1 MVRLLTNDLSSRR
14 LRIGKL
20 YTGFCLAIL
29 LITNGIAH
37 AQSASFG
44 SSYAYGGGI
53 TSIIGQHDFQTGSGT
68 ISQGIIGSER
78 PTNSSYGFLQGAS
91 WLNASDNAFID
102 GYATTYGTGAFTFPI
117 GDNGKYRP
125 AAVSASTTAAPA
137 SAAYYG
143 ADPTTA
149 ITTALQ
155 GGNEIALPT
164 GAPFAISVK
173 ATGILSVTNKEYWD
187 IKGTTAAKISLTWD
201 ATSAISTLTSATLTK
216 LTIVGWSGTQWVR
229 IPSTV
234 DATSIIGGVSSLT
247 AGSITTDAAITP
259 NTYTV
264 YSFAAFAA
272 TFTFNCGTATST
284 GTFVANGTGSQTG
297 NLTIPITGVTAG
309 AASFTVAG
317 TGFTGTLSTTLT
329 GSETSVVI
337 PITYDGTGA
346 ARSETLT
353 VTSTEGVGTCTKAV
367 SVGSSCAVATVG
379 GTAAYA
385 GGTVCATSNIGTAM
399 LTGHTGTIVR
409 WETSTNGGGSWSP
422 ITNMNTYHNFANVAN
437 AQQFRAVVNNG
448 AGCLDQNSTPATIAT
463 SATNCTAASCDNTT
477 GNVTIN
483 IVTPPSNA
491 NTKSVVIFT
500 NNSGVIQYASAVGS
514 MTVNGVAIGDYL
526 IYLVVYDD
534 TQLPLPTLTVGTN
547 ITAIGGACA
556 KFTNQLA
563 YKVCVSAGA
572 PDLTTTIGQPMPTLS
587 VGQPSNLPIT
597 VANIGNAPAP
607 GIITT
612 TITLPTGVTAPATF
626 TSNSWTCSTT
636 APTVTCTNPGPLNAG
651 RDSTFFV
658 PITPNASLSGTNPT
672 FNATTNP
679 VTGETITNNNAAPP
693 TTTLVPVIGGS
704 LLTMK
709 VLLQGNYDP
718 NTGWMHDSLRKKG
731 LIPLSDPYRT
741 AAYSTKFVH
750 KKNGATQTT
759 TPAILAV
766 TGANAIVDWV
776 FVELHSATNP
786 ATVITTKA
794 ALLQRDGDIVSSD
807 DGISPVLMD
816 SVASGN
822 YYISIRHRNHLG
834 TMTATTRS
842 LSATSTVVD
851 FTTMTAAQ
859 LWNKAGGDG
868 YEQTKSGI
876 RNLLWAGDTD
886 GNRQTVFA
894 GPTNDVDP
902 VFFEVMTNVANV
914 NFVPNYILKTVYLAS
929 DVNLDGKVIYQSADN
944 EVDIILF
951 MVLSHTLNTG
961 FIPSY
966 IIVEQLP

>member
-1 MVRLLTNDLSSRR
+1 MIRLFTNDSSSRFFR
-14 LRIGKL
+14 GGKSLFWL
-20 YTGFCLAIL
+20 YVAIL
-29 LITNGIAH
+29 LSINGKIY

-44 SSYAYGGGI
+44 SSYAYGGGT
-53 TSIIGQHDFQTGSGT
+53 TSIIGQHDFQSGSGT

-78 PTNSSYGFLQGAS
+78 ATNSSYGFLQSAS
-91 WLNASDNAFID
+91 WLNANDNAFID

-125 AAVSASTTAAPA
+125 AAVSASATALPA

-143 ADPTTA
+143 VDPTTA
-149 ITTALQ
+149 ITSALQ

-164 GAPFAISVK
+164 GAPFAITSK
-173 ATGILSVTNKEYWD
+173 ASGVSSVTDKEYWD
-187 IKGTTAAKISLTWD
+187 IKGATAAKISLTWNT
-201 ATSAISTLTSATLTK
+201 TSAISTLTSATLAN
-216 LTIVGWSGTQWVR
+216 LTIVGWNGTQWVK

-234 DATSIIGGVSSLT
+234 DATSILGAAST
-247 AGSITTDAAITP
+247 YTEGSITTDAAIVP

-264 YSFAAFAA
+264 YSF
-272 TFTFNCGTATST
+272 
-284 GTFVANGTGSQTG
+284 GSV
-297 NLTIPITGVTAG
+297 LA
-309 AASFTVAG
+309 
-317 TGFTGTLSTTLT
+317 
-329 GSETSVVI
+329 
-337 PITYDGTGA
+337 
-346 ARSETLT
+346 
-353 VTSTEGVGTCTKAV
+353 
-367 SVGSSCAVATVG
+367 CAVPTVG

-385 GGTVCATSNIGTAM
+385 GGTLCSTSNIGTAM
-399 LTGHTGTIVR
+399 LTGNTGNIVR
-409 WETSTNGGGSWSP
+409 WETSTNSGSTWTP
-422 ITNMNTYHNFANVAN
+422 IVNMNTYHNFANAAN
-437 AQQFRAVVNNG
+437 GQQYRAVVNNG
-448 AGCLDQNSTPATIAT
+448 VGCLDANSAVATIAT
-463 SATNCTAASCDNTT
+463 SATNCTATSCDNTT
-477 GNVTIN
+477 GNVTLN
-483 IVTPPSNA
+483 IVTPPSNTA
-491 NTKSVVIFT
+491 TKSVIIFT
-500 NNSGVIQYASAVGS
+500 NSSGVIQYASAVDAT
-514 MTVNGVAIGDYL
+514 TVNGVAVGDYL
-526 IYLVVYDD
+526 VYRVVYDN

-563 YKVCVSAGA
+563 YKVCAPVAA
-572 PDLTTTIGQPMPTLS
+572 PDLITTIGQPMPTLS

-612 TITLPTGVTAPATF
+612 TITLPVGITAPATF

-636 APTVTCTNPGPLNAG
+636 APTVTCTNPGPINAG

-658 PITPNASLSGTNPT
+658 PITPNASLSGTTPT

-693 TTTLVPVIGGS
+693 TTTLLPVIGGS

-786 ATVITTKA
+786 ATVVTTKA

-816 SVASGN
+816 SIPNGN
-822 YYISIRHRNHLG
+822 YYISVRHRNHLG

-944 EVDIILF
+944 EVDVILF

>member
-1 MVRLLTNDLSSRR
+1 MIRLFTNDSSSRFIR
-14 LRIGKL
+14 GGKSL
-20 YTGFCLAIL
+20 FWLCLAIL
-29 LITNGIAH
+29 LSINGKTY

-53 TSIIGQHDFQTGSGT
+53 TSIIGQHNFQNGSGT
-68 ISQGIIGSER
+68 ISQGIIGTER
-78 PTNSSYGFLQGAS
+78 ATNSAFGFLQGAS
-91 WLNASDNAFID
+91 WLNANDNAFID
-102 GYATTYGTGAFTFPI
+102 GYARTYGTGAFTFPI

-125 AAVSASTTAAPA
+125 AAISAASTALPA

-143 ADPTTA
+143 VDPTTA

-164 GAPFAISVK
+164 GAPFAISSK
-173 ATGILSVTNKEYWD
+173 GTGVSAVTNKEYWD
-187 IKGTTAAKISLTWD
+187 IKGATAAKISLTWN
-201 ATSAISTLTSATLTK
+201 ANSAISTLTSATLAN
-216 LTIVGWSGTQWVR
+216 LSIVGWNGTQWVK
-229 IPSTV
+229 IPSTI
-234 DATSIIGGVSSLT
+234 DATSILGAASTIT
-247 AGSITTDAAITP
+247 EGSITTDAAIAP

-264 YSFAAFAA
+264 YSF
-272 TFTFNCGTATST
+272 
-284 GTFVANGTGSQTG
+284 GSA
-297 NLTIPITGVTAG
+297 LT
-309 AASFTVAG
+309 
-317 TGFTGTLSTTLT
+317 
-329 GSETSVVI
+329 
-337 PITYDGTGA
+337 
-346 ARSETLT
+346 
-353 VTSTEGVGTCTKAV
+353 
-367 SVGSSCAVATVG
+367 CAVATVG

-385 GGTVCATSNIGTAM
+385 GGTLCSTSNIGTAM
-399 LTGHTGTIVR
+399 LSGNTGNIVR
-409 WETSTNGGGSWSP
+409 WETSTNSGSTWSP
-422 ITNMNTYHNFANVAN
+422 ITCTNTYYNFANAAN
-437 AQQFRAVVNNG
+437 AQQYRAVVNNG
-448 AGCLDQNSTPATIAT
+448 AGCLDANSAVATIAT

-491 NTKSVVIFT
+491 STKSVIIFT
-500 NNSGVIQYASAVGS
+500 NNTGVIQYASAIDA
-514 MTVNGVAIGDYL
+514 TTINAVASGDYL
-526 IYLVVYDD
+526 VYRVVYDS

-563 YKVCVSAGA
+563 YKVCVSLGT
-572 PDLTTTIGQPMPTLS
+572 PDLITTIGQPSPALQ
-587 VGQPSNLPIT
+587 VGVTSNLPIT
-597 VANIGNAPAP
+597 VANIGAGSAP
-607 GIITT
+607 GVITT
-612 TITLPTGVTAPATF
+612 TITLPTGITAPATF

-636 APTVTCTNPGPLNAG
+636 APTVTCTNAGPLAAG
-651 RDSTFFV
+651 RDSTFLV

-679 VTGETITNNNAAPP
+679 VTGETITSNNAATP
-693 TTTLVPVIGGS
+693 TTTSMPVIGGS
-704 LLTMK
+704 LLSLK

-741 AAYSTKFVH
+741 AAYNTKFVH
-750 KKNGATQTT
+750 KKNGGTQTT
-759 TPAILAV
+759 TNAILAV

-776 FVELHSATNP
+776 FIELHDATNP
-786 ATVITTKA
+786 ATVIATKA
-794 ALLQRDGDIVSSD
+794 ALLQRDGDIVSSN
-807 DGISPVLMD
+807 DGVSPVFMD
-816 SVASGN
+816 SIASGN
-822 YYISIRHRNHLG
+822 YYVAIRHRNHLG
-834 TMTATTRS
+834 AMTATTRS

-868 YEQTKSGI
+868 YEQSKSGI
-876 RNLLWAGDTD
+876 RNLLWAGNTD
-886 GNRQTVFA
+886 GNRQTVFS

-902 VFFEVMTNVANV
+902 VFFDVMTNVGNV
-914 NFVPNYILKTVYLAS
+914 NFVPNYIVNSQYLAS